1 MYAQIQDYTPTL
13 CHAKAAA
20 LALAEFPSVNASLAA
35 DQSAVTQHGAKN
47 IGVAVAT
54 PHGLAVP
61 NIKNVEVR
69 AVMFFLMVEKEGV
82 GSS

>member
-1 MYAQIQDYTPTL
+1 MHAQIQDYAPTI
-13 CHAKAAA
+13 CRAQAAA

-35 DQSAVTQHGAKN
+35 DQSAITQHGAKN

-69 AVMFFLMVEKEGV
+69 AVMLYF
-82 GSS
+82 

>member
-1 MYAQIQDYTPTL
+1 MYAQLQGHTPTI
-13 CHAKAAA
+13 CRAQAAA

-54 PHGLAVP
+54 PHGRAVP
-61 NIKNVEVR
+61 NSQHVEVR
-69 AVMFFLMVEKEGV
+69 AVMLYF
-82 GSS
+82 